1 MPVMGGGGAVAT
13 ESWPLV
19 GSQPSQTLKKSC
31 SSSAA
36 QKAGSATPE
45 TASTRTAWSNSR
57 LRRTAASMPSGT
69 PTTTENAMDSST
81 SSSVA
86 GK

>member
-1 MPVMGGGGAVAT
+1 MPVNAGGGAVAT

-19 GSQPSQTLKKSC
+19 GSQPSRTLNRSC
-31 SSSAA
+31 SSRAA
-36 QKAGSATPE
+36 QKAGRATPD
-45 TASTRTAWSNSR
+45 TASTRMAWSNGW

-69 PTTTENAMDSST
+69 PTTTENAIDSST